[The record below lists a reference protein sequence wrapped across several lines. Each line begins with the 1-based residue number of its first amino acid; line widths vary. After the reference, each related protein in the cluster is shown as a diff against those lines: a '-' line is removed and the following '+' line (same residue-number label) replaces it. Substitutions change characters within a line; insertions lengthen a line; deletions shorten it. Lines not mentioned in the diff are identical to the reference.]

1 MKGSHIKILTTLG
14 ILAIIFVFLVQIFW
28 VRQAFSITENQ
39 FEHTVNVALRQVA
52 EKIAVKNKTSF
63 LHKNPV
69 IKVNPRYYIV
79 EVNSEIDAT
88 LLDHYLHSTF
98 NYFNID
104 QDVEYSIYSCR
115 DNTMVYCNYIQKKK
129 PQEKITIDELPKF
142 ENLDYYFSVSFP
154 HYPIISMNNIPMWMI
169 TSAVLVLVVL
179 FFIYALFVVF
189 NQKSVTQVQKEF
201 INNMTHEF
209 KTPISTISV
218 IQQVLSEPEIH
229 KNPGRI
235 ATYAKIIGDEI
246 HRLNQQVEK
255 VLHISTLEKKEFELH
270 LKEINVHEIID
281 QILFTLSGVTFEK
294 SVHFHKHTDAEK
306 FRIMADEVH
315 FTNVI
320 FNIIENGIKYSEG
333 EANLIIKTFNTESR
347 LFISISDKGKGI
359 SQKDIKKIFDKFYR
373 VSQGNK
379 HDVKGFGLGLYYVKK
394 IIDAHKWKI
403 KVLSETGNGSEFIIN
418 IPIIK

>member
-14 ILAIIFVFLVQIFW
+14 ILAILFVFLVQIFW

-63 LHKNPV
+63 LQKNPV

-88 LLDHYLHSTF
+88 LLDHYLQSTF

-104 QDVEYSIYSCR
+104 QDVEYSIYSCS

-129 PQEKITIDELPKF
+129 PQEKIIINELPKF

-154 HYPIISMNNIPMWMI
+154 HYPLISMNNIPMWMI
-169 TSAVLVLVVL
+169 TSAVLVLVTL

-189 NQKSVTQVQKEF
+189 NQKSITNVQKEF

-218 IQQVLSEPEIH
+218 IQQVLSEPDIH

-235 ATYAKIIGDEI
+235 TTYAKIIGDEI
-246 HRLNQQVEK
+246 HRLNMQVEK
-255 VLHISTLEKKEFELH
+255 VLNISTLEKKEFELH
-270 LKEINVHEIID
+270 VKELNVHEIIT
-281 QILFTLSGVTFEK
+281 QILYTFSKVTFEK
-294 SVHFHKHTDAEK
+294 KIHFSKELAAE
-306 FRIMADEVH
+306 RHLITADEVH

-320 FNIIENGIKYSEG
+320 FNILENGIKYSNE
-333 EANLIIKTFNTESR
+333 EANLYVKTWNENNQ
-347 LFISISDKGKGI
+347 LFISVKDNGKGI
-359 SQKDIKKIFDKFYR
+359 AQKNLKKIFDKFYR

-379 HDVKGFGLGLYYVKK
+379 HDVKGFGLGLYYVKQ
-394 IIDAHKWKI
+394 IILAHQWKI
-403 KVLSETGNGSEFIIN
+403 KVISEINKGSDFIIR
-418 IPIIK
+418 IPLNK